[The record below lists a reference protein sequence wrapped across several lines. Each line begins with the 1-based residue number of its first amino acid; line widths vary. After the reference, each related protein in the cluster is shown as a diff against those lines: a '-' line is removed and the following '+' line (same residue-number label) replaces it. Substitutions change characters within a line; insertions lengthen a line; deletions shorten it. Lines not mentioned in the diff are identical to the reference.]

1 MRKIL
6 DKMFCNKKLCM
17 LIPILIAMLVCL
29 LFILF
34 SNMDNKINSIIALPI
49 ISAFWYF
56 GSFLVIYIQVKN
68 TMCPEWFLNLFE
80 LMVTVGF
87 GVYAISSMVQFIIS
101 GFQNLDYGLCLGLLT
116 YSSVCWA
123 HNKRTK

>member
-6 DKMFCNKKLCM
+6 DKMFSNKKLCM
-17 LIPILIAMLVCL
+17 LIPILIAMLVYL